1 MGLWKDKKRKD
12 WCYKFEVQK
21 KTYGSRGYST
31 KKDAIAARAEHR
43 RRVLESIGQILK
55 SMGFKEV
62 ASIYLDDA
70 QRRFAPKTYKYKVSV
85 YKAFLEYHGDMPI
98 DKITP
103 VIVDSYLK
111 TRKTNNNYNVHRKD
125 LSALF
130 TYARDHLQVI
140 THNPVVGIDKLPHT
154 SARKVIPTEQEV
166 VKLLEAA
173 DPMTERPFLICL
185 IHLAARVDEVLRLTW
200 DDVDFKNRAV
210 TRWTKKRRGGGYEPI
225 ITYMNDDLFT
235 SLQLL
240 HKHQQ
245 HEQWVFLN
253 EETGSRFKNRRKMLY
268 GISKRAGI
276 DPPIHYHELRHF
288 VASVLADSKTVSKKT
303 ISEILGHK
311 SLATTEIYLHS
322 IGDSQ
327 MTAMKGLEG
336 RFSIAENETATK
348 GRHQN
353 EK

>member
-21 KTYGSRGYST
+21 KTYGSRGYTT
-31 KKDAIAARAEHR
+31 KRDATAARAEHR
-43 RRVLESIGQILK
+43 RRVLENTGRTPK
-55 SMGFKEV
+55 SMGFREV

-70 QRRFAPKTYKYKVSV
+70 KRRYVTKTYKYKVSV
-85 YKAFLEYHGDMPI
+85 FKAFLDYHGDLPM

-103 VIVDSYLK
+103 VVVDSYLK

-140 THNPVVGIDKLPHT
+140 THNPVSGIDKLPHT
-154 SARKVIPTEQEV
+154 AARKIIPSEKDV

-173 DPMTERPFLICL
+173 DPVSERPFLLCL
-185 IHLAARVDEVLRLTW
+185 IHLAARIDEVLRLTW
-200 DDVDFKNRAV
+200 DDIDFKNRTV
-210 TRWTKKRRGGGYEPI
+210 TRWTKKRRSGGYEPI
-225 ITYMNDDLFT
+225 ITYMNDDLLE
-235 SLQLL
+235 SLQILYR
-240 HKHQQ
+240 HRQR
-245 HEQWVFLN
+245 EQWVFLN
-253 EETGSRFKNRRKMLY
+253 EETGDRFRNRRKMMY
-268 GISKRAGI
+268 GINKRAGI

-288 VASVLADSKTVSKKT
+288 IASVLADSKNISKKT

-327 MTAMKGLEG
+327 VVAMKGLEG
-336 RFSIAENETATK
+336 RFSNGESQTATDN
-348 GRHQN
+348 RHQKA
-353 EK
+353 E